1 MQALV
6 SWLGRSCRAPA
17 VMRLRALFCLHA
29 PPLLPAAELQTQHVL
44 PTGEEV
50 ATDAAVFF
58 DRYGNVII
66 FHILQLVLKLLE

>member
-17 VMRLRALFCLHA
+17 VLRLRALFCLHA

-50 ATDAAVFF
+50 ATDAAAFF
-58 DRYGNVII
+58 DRFVT
-66 FHILQLVLKLLE
+66 LLYFLYCNIETF